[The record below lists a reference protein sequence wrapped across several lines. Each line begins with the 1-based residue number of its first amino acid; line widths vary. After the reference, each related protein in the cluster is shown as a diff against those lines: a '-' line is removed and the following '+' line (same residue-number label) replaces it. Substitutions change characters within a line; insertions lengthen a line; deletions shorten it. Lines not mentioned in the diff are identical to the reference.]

1 MLHHPIYLEI
11 KNLISKG
18 SIGEVRFISSNRFT
32 FGKIRDDEDVLWS
45 FAPHD
50 LSMIFDLA
58 SSEIDCLDSTSSVI
72 DLSSNNIDVIHSM
85 FKFNNKIQAS
95 LNCSWVS
102 PYKEQKLTVI
112 GTNGSL
118 IFDDTA
124 IWKEKLNLFVH
135 ENFEDA
141 KSQGKKSNYNPNYL
155 SVVEGEPLKKECQN
169 FIDSLDDHSS
179 CRSNGRSG
187 LEVVKALTEIS
198 NSLGY

>member
-18 SIGEVRFISSNRFT
+18 SIGEVRFILQIDSRLEKLEMT
-32 FGKIRDDEDVLWS
+32 RMLWS

-85 FKFNNKIQAS
+85 FKFNNKIAS

-141 KSQGKKSNYNPNYL
+141 KSQGKKSSYNPNYL